1 MIRQFDVIDNPSVRS
16 RAIAPYL
23 VVVQSQFYD
32 ETPTILVAPLL
43 KMPRQ
48 AVLTRVS
55 LRVEF
60 EREPF
65 VLLLSEIGA
74 IDRRPPTH
82 AVGSLTRYEDDIRR
96 AIDRLFTGF

>member
-16 RAIAPYL
+16 RSIAPYL

-43 KMPRQ
+43 NMPMQ

-60 EREPF
+60 EGESF

-74 IDRRPPTH
+74 IDRRPPTRPS
-82 AVGSLTRYEDDIRR
+82 GSLVRYEDDIRR
-96 AIDRLFTGF
+96 ALDRLFTGF

>member
-16 RAIAPYL
+16 RPIAPYL

-43 KMPRQ
+43 KMPKQ

-60 EREPF
+60 EGDSF

-74 IDRRPPTH
+74 IDRRRSTQPS
-82 AVGSLTRYEDDIRR
+82 GSLAR
-96 AIDRLFTGF
+96 

>member
-16 RAIAPYL
+16 RSIAAYP

-32 ETPTILVAPLL
+32 EIPTILVAPLL
-43 KMPRQ
+43 KMPMQ

-60 EREPF
+60 EGESF

-74 IDRRPPTH
+74 IDRRSAPRP
-82 AVGSLTRYEDDIRR
+82 AGSMARYEDDIRR
-96 AIDRLFTGF
+96 ALDRLFTGF

>member
-82 AVGSLTRYEDDIRR
+82 AVGTLTRYEDDIRR

>member
-16 RAIAPYL
+16 QAIAPYL

-32 ETPTILVAPLL
+32 ETPTVLVAPLL
-43 KMPRQ
+43 NMPMQ

-60 EREPF
+60 EEQPF

-74 IDRRPPTH
+74 IDRRLPTR
-82 AVGSLTRYEDDIRR
+82 AVGSLARYEDRIRR
-96 AIDRLFTGF
+96 ALDQLFTGF

>member
-32 ETPTILVAPLL
+32 ETPTRLVAPLL
-43 KMPRQ
+43 KMPMQ
-48 AVLTRVS
+48 AMLTSVS
-55 LRVEF
+55 LRVEL
-60 EREPF
+60 EGELF

-74 IDRRPPTH
+74 IDRRPPTR
-82 AVGSLTRYEDDIRR
+82 AVGSLARYEDPIRR
-96 AIDRLFTGF
+96 ALDRLFTGF

>member
-16 RAIAPYL
+16 RSIAPYL

-43 KMPRQ
+43 KMPMQ

-60 EREPF
+60 RGDPF
-65 VLLLSEIGA
+65 VLLPSEIGA
-74 IDRRPPTH
+74 IDRRPPTRP
-82 AVGSLTRYEDDIRR
+82 AGSLARYEDDIRR
-96 AIDRLFTGF
+96 ALDRLFTGF

>member
-1 MIRQFDVIDNPSVRS
+1 MIRQFDVIHNPSVRS
-16 RAIAPYL
+16 RPIAPFL
-23 VVVQSQFYD
+23 VVIQSQFYD

-43 KMPRQ
+43 KMPIE
-48 AVLTRVS
+48 AVMTRVS

-60 EREPF
+60 DGNSF

-74 IDRRPPTH
+74 IDRRPPTRP
-82 AVGSLTRYEDDIRR
+82 AGSLARYEDDIRR